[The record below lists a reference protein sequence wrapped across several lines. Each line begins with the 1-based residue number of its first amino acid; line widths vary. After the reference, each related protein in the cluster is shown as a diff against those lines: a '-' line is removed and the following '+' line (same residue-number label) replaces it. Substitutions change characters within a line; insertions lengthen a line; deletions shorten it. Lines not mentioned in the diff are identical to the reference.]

1 MSRTVTAEKAMRII
15 RSKPITRSLANG
27 FAANGW
33 SEHLMAAAGR
43 AAVLFSE
50 HADASRALT
59 THLEQLLPMIALY
72 EKAKELTGSREAALA
87 FFDQWAFIE
96 AEKMMKLVRPLMKAG
111 LYRLM
116 PSVCEWLLP
125 RMFGRSAGFDY
136 RRVPDAPAF
145 AADMTRCPYVETCAK
160 YGVPELA
167 QISCKADD
175 ITYGNLHPR
184 LVWARTQ
191 TLGTGGSCCDFRLYV
206 KEENS
211 HDHP

>member
-1 MSRTVTAEKAMRII
+1 M
-15 RSKPITRSLANG
+15 SKPITPARARRIIRGKPITKSLANG
-27 FAANGW
+27 FAARGW
-33 SEHLMAAAGR
+33 ADHLPAVCERAAALYADNAAAGK
-43 AAVLFSE
+43 
-50 HADASRALT
+50 ALM

-72 EKAKELTGSREAALA
+72 EKAKELTGSREEALA

-96 AEKMMKLVRPLMKAG
+96 AEKMMKYARALMKLG

-116 PSVCEWLLP
+116 PAMCEWLLP
-125 RMFGRSAGFDY
+125 RMFGHDAGFDY
-136 RRVPDAPAF
+136 RRIPGAPKF
-145 AADMTRCPYVETCAK
+145 AADMTRCPYVETCSR

-167 QISCKADD
+167 QFSCRADD

-206 KEENS
+206 KEAEK
-211 HDHP
+211 HDHS

>member
-1 MSRTVTAEKAMRII
+1 MSKNINPAKARRII
-15 RSKPITRSLANG
+15 RSKPITKSLANG
-27 FAANGW
+27 FAARGW
-33 SEHLMAAAGR
+33 AAHLPAVCERSAALFAEHEG
-43 AAVLFSE
+43 V
-50 HADASRALT
+50 SRALFM
-59 THLEQLLPMIALY
+59 HLTQLLPMIAFY

-87 FFDQWAFIE
+87 FFDQWAFIG
-96 AEKMMKLVRPLMKAG
+96 AEKMMRFVRSLMKLG

-116 PSVCEWLLP
+116 PAMCEWMLP
-125 RMFGRSAGFDY
+125 RRFGHSAGFDY
-136 RRVPDAPAF
+136 RRVPGAPKF

-167 QISCKADD
+167 QFSCRADD

-184 LVWARTQ
+184 LVWSRTQ

-206 KEENS
+206 KEANG

>member
-1 MSRTVTAEKAMRII
+1 M
-15 RSKPITRSLANG
+15 SKPVTPAKARRILHRKPIPQSVANG

-33 SEHLMAAAGR
+33 AVHLPAVYERTADLLAA
-43 AAVLFSE
+43 
-50 HADASRALT
+50 HADANPALM

-87 FFDQWAFIE
+87 FFDRWAFIE
-96 AEKMMKLVRPLMKAG
+96 AEKLMKAVRPLMKTG

-116 PSVCEWLLP
+116 PTLCEWLLP
-125 RMFGRSAGFDY
+125 RMFGHSAGFDY

-160 YGVPELA
+160 YGVPELT
-167 QISCKADD
+167 QFSCRADD

-184 LVWARTQ
+184 LIWARTQ

-206 KEENS
+206 KEENR